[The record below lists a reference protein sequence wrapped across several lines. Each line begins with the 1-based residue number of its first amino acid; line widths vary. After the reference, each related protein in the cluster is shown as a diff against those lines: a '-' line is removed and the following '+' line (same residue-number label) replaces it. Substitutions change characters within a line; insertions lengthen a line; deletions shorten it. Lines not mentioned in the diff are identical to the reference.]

1 VGLMEFQYHFAMPE
15 HKTFKIKP
23 INNFLNKIC
32 NTNNKVIIDPFSN
45 RIHGFA
51 TYYNDINPDYKVGF
65 NLDAMDF
72 IKKYPDESVDGVLFD
87 PPYSLRQLKECYH
100 GIGKALTSYDTTSYF
115 HDIKDEIF
123 RVLKP
128 GGFVISFGW
137 NSNGMSKKSR
147 FTKKELMLIHHGGV
161 HNDTIVLH
169 EIKTQSRLRGVD

>member
-1 VGLMEFQYHFAMPE
+1 MDFEYHFAMPD
-15 HKTFKIKP
+15 HQTFKIKP

-32 NTNNKVIIDPFSN
+32 NSNNKVIIDPFSN

-51 TYYNDINPDYKVGF
+51 TYYNDINPSNKVGF

-72 IKKYPDESVDGVLFD
+72 IKTYDDESVDGVLFD
-87 PPYSLRQLKECYH
+87 PPYSLTQLKQCYD
-100 GIGKALTSYDTTSYF
+100 GIGKALTGYETTSYF
-115 HDIKDEIF
+115 HNIKDEIF

-137 NSNGMSKKSR
+137 NSNGMAKKSR
-147 FTKKELMLIHHGGV
+147 FTKKKLMIIHHGGV

-169 EIKTQSRLRGVD
+169 EIKSQSRLKGVA